1 MRICDIASIF
11 LPKGFFSPFISASK
25 FSDIFVSYANEF
37 WKSCFFVHFLL
48 KEWKWS
54 AFPCRSYNTLG
65 GAGTQST
72 HYPTLLT
79 GMVLEC
85 TACRESICF
94 PKLFIREINQIISA
108 L

>member
-1 MRICDIASIF
+1 MSF
-11 LPKGFFSPFISASK
+11 GK
-25 FSDIFVSYANEF
+25 VV
-37 WKSCFFVHFLL
+37 FFVHFLL

-65 GAGTQST
+65 GIGTQK
-72 HYPTLLT
+72 HIIPTLLT